1 MAVPSELVCSTYEWR
16 GRTGPLTL
24 FLPPGVFIPTHTTLV
39 MADALEIE
47 PEDVVLDVGCG
58 SGVLGF
64 VAARLGGARIIG
76 CDLSSTAVD
85 SAGGNARR
93 LGLSDCCEYRQ
104 GHLLGPVADVEADV
118 VIGDV
123 SGIPDAIAKVTP
135 WASGGP
141 TGAELPIEMLETL
154 GERLKIGGRLYLPTG
169 TMQAEERVLEAAR
182 RIFGDDNL
190 HPLVEREFPLPTT
203 VARSPAV
210 QRLVDEGTLDMR
222 QRGTRLVWRLTVWR
236 CTRTGGHASG
246 SAVAAGL
253 G

>member
-1 MAVPSELVCSTYEWR
+1 MVVSQELVCSTYEWR

-24 FLPPGVFIPTHTTLV
+24 VLPPGVFTPTHTTLV
-39 MADALEIE
+39 MADALEIN
-47 PEDVVLDVGCG
+47 PGDVVLDVGCG

-64 VAARLGGARIIG
+64 VAGRLGAARIIG
-76 CDLSSTAVD
+76 CDVSATAVA
-85 SAGGNARR
+85 SAGENARR
-93 LGLSDCCEYRQ
+93 LGLSDCSEYHQ
-104 GHLLGPVADVEADV
+104 GHLFEPVADVEADV

-123 SGIPDAIAKVTP
+123 SGIPDAIAEVTP

-154 GERLKIGGRLYLPTG
+154 GERLRIGGRLFLPTG

-182 RIFGDDNL
+182 RIFGDDNM
-190 HPLVEREFPLPTT
+190 HPLAVREFPLATT

-210 QRLVDEGTLDMR
+210 QRLVDDGTLDMR

-236 CTRTGGHASG
+236 CTRFCQSR
-246 SAVAAGL
+246 
-253 G
+253 